1 MKRYRSFFLFLSV
14 LLIFFAAPSR
24 AQERVDLL
32 IVHGTVITMDS
43 ARHVYDDG
51 AVAIRGDSIVA
62 VGPAQDLASRYD
74 ATRTI
79 DAGGQLVTPGLIDG
93 HTHAAMTLFRGL
105 SDDLPL
111 NDWLQK
117 YIFPAEARNVT
128 PDFVEWGTRLGIL
141 EMLRGGI

>member
-62 VGPAQDLASRYD
+62 VAPSQDLASRYD
-74 ATRTI
+74 TARTI
-79 DAGGQLVTPGLIDG
+79 DA
-93 HTHAAMTLFRGL
+93 
-105 SDDLPL
+105 
-111 NDWLQK
+111 
-117 YIFPAEARNVT
+117 
-128 PDFVEWGTRLGIL
+128 
-141 EMLRGGI
+141 